1 MNYVPQLFESSWA
14 QALGWTLLHSLWQ
27 SFTVLGIVLM
37 LFRFIPG
44 RQSSVRYAISA
55 AGLLSMFLASVAT
68 FLYNFAA
75 TSSAEHQNAPY
86 FLSPKD
92 LAATG
97 SSIVPGVWDYTYIIL
112 QSNIPLITACWLAG
126 AFFFCLRLAG
136 SWWYVSSLKRQA
148 TVLNN
153 EWSLKISA
161 LARQFNIDRI
171 VTLAETVHLSVP
183 AVVGYLKPVILI
195 PTGMLSG
202 LSPDQIESILIHELT
217 HIRRHDYLVNI
228 IQSLVE
234 ALFFFNPFVWII
246 SNIIRREREHCCD
259 DAVVTHSNA
268 TAYAYALVQLEES
281 RLLKTTGRLTRT
293 GLAVSLAENKNQL
306 LNRITRIMEKS
317 VRNYSGREK
326 IIPVLLLVA
335 GLLCASWISIQ
346 SHPGKGK
353 DQQQDKIFSADTT
366 IKKHNKPTPPKKIT
380 IPEPNVAPEVEIS
393 EEEFDVVEVAEPFVY
408 IPSVAVEIPPLP
420 EMVELIA
427 PIPAI
432 EVDIDL
438 AMDTIPFVKWG
449 PNRDWEKFSEEF
461 ESKFKEQFG
470 CKTKEKVI
478 IHEKAMKIQDEAMLQ
493 QKVIK
498 IQDGAMAM
506 QKAMKIQ
513 DKATLQQKIIKLDE
527 SMVKQKAM
535 KMDMEKQFQY
545 MEKQREEVEQKVN
558 LLEENLERFQ
568 TALQEQLVKD
578 GYLKNDEKI
587 NNMQW
592 SDEGIEINNIK
603 IKESDLPRYQ
613 DLHDKYFHLK

>member
-27 SFTVLGIVLM
+27 SLGVLGIVM
-37 LFRFIPG
+37 ILFRFIPG
-44 RQSSVRYAISA
+44 RRSSVRYAIAA
-55 AGLLSMFLASVAT
+55 AGLLNMFLVSVAT
-68 FLYNFAA
+68 FIYTLAA
-75 TSSAEHQNAPY
+75 TSSFHYQPTT
-86 FLSPKD
+86 FLSSSTRQS
-92 LAATG
+92 ATG
-97 SSIVPGVWDYTYIIL
+97 SDAGSGLWEHAYAIL

-148 TVLNN
+148 TVLDN
-153 EWSLKISA
+153 EWSLRIAA

-234 ALFFFNPFVWII
+234 ALFFFNPFVWIV
-246 SNIIRREREHCCD
+246 SSIIRREREHCCD

-281 RLLKTTGRLTRT
+281 RLLKTSSRLART
-293 GLAVSLAENKNQL
+293 SLAVSLAANKNQL

-317 VRNYSGREK
+317 VRTYSGREK

-346 SHPGKGK
+346 SRPEKAK
-353 DQQQDKIFSADTT
+353 DQQQDKISSADTT
-366 IKKHNKPTPPKKIT
+366 IKKHNKGAIRSPKKPPTP
-380 IPEPNVAPEVEIS
+380 EPAAVREIEIS
-393 EEEFDVVEVAEPFVY
+393 EDEEFDVVEAPEPFVY
-408 IPSVAVEIPPLP
+408 IPVEIDIPPFP
-420 EMVELIA
+420 EMEDLIP
-427 PIPAI
+427 PID
-432 EVDIDL
+432 VDINL
-438 AMDTIPFVKWG
+438 TMDTIPFMKWE
-449 PNRDWEKFSEEF
+449 PTRDWEKFSEEF

-470 CKTKEKVI
+470 CKTREKVI
-478 IHEKAMKIQDEAMLQ
+478 IQKAMKIQDEAMLQ
-493 QKVIK
+493 QKIIK
-498 IQDGAMAM
+498 VQNASMVR
-506 QKAMKIQ
+506 QKAMKTQ
-513 DKATLQQKIIKLDE
+513 DMAMLQQKIIKIQDE
-527 SMVKQKAM
+527 SMVRQKAM
-535 KMDMEKQFQY
+535 KIDLDKQFQY
-545 MEKQREEVEQKVN
+545 MEKQHEDMEKK
-558 LLEENLERFQ
+558 LKSMEENVERFEK
-568 TALQEQLVKD
+568 ALHEQLIHD
-578 GYLKNDEKI
+578 GYLKSDEKI
-587 NNMQW
+587 NSMHW
-592 SDEGIEINNIK
+592 SNEGIEINDIK

-613 DLHDKYFHLK
+613 ELHDKYFYIK